1 MSSERSKRTIVP
13 PKRFTEDATVA
24 SLCAEYYYDTV
35 PLVLSSND
43 GRVRPPMRK
52 VYRLLKRKD
61 ISKSLHSR
69 KVHLFWPEDGGWYEA
84 VVQEIRVKLSQAYVH
99 YPGNDDYEEIDL
111 AQLISDKQIAVV
123 EERPPSVRLHSYEI
137 PVDPA
142 AQPPVEYHG
151 SSSDDV
157 SSDEDGGVSSDSSD
171 QPLLRPPQGIPSAAA
186 AAAAAQQLGA
196 GHSMHTQVQ
205 RPAKRVRDSDSLD
218 RQQQQQQQAGSTGRK
233 HSAGGETSSSTAHLD
248 PDVAEAEAFKTAL
261 LGAIMHRMEPTANPH
276 ASTPVGHGGGG
287 PRAGQPG
294 SRHVPPTDSSRG
306 GGGSR
311 GGQHHSQEAGG
322 SGRGLKKQGS
332 GGGGSETELR
342 RKVTEQLTTC
352 LSKAGEE
359 LAAEGYDERL
369 PLPVDVAAEVEQQL
383 YTLHGGLNAEYKA
396 KFRSLIFNMRDAA
409 NPELRARVLRGEL
422 TPPVLVTMGAAE
434 LASRTLS
441 EWRCKRQEEATK
453 AVFLDSETAA
463 KFSTAAAASLSAS
476 RVAAKL
482 AHPATTYDPTAIVI
496 DTSEPPATDPD
507 QDPDAK
513 DDDMAD
519 QEASGDP
526 DSSHHGMDLAR
537 AESGSVSGSRR
548 PSLSGSKRSS
558 LDSGMDAGG
567 DGSDHH
573 ASLHTSPG
581 DGLAFGSPA
590 GGSRNGG
597 GPASSH
603 MLSGTSS
610 SFGSAS
616 APGTQQPQRA
626 SLAAETAP
634 LASTPEEAAADD
646 SIADMLHD
654 APYDP
659 ESYNLDSIYDPAAE
673 LGDDEDAAAA
683 AAPPL
688 DLSTS
693 SSALDRRAS
702 DSGGAHATAGAV
714 VRASAHLGQAQH
726 QPHGER
732 GGGPSGDAPSAA
744 AAEVLDMSP
753 IIARPDEAPA
763 GVRLA
768 VPGDKVYVGPVAVMG
783 MEDVSVTVSYLAGIG
798 MLGSMLTSVP
808 EGTSPFIKG
817 QVRGSKV
824 ELFLEELR
832 RSKNR
837 TVTLGAVS
845 LAAGAS
851 PGQAAAMHELTR
863 PPPHAHAPAVGSAA
877 RTRNGA
883 RGHATSPCWIG
894 DRAATGDRRL
904 CSTQHGRCE
913 CPPPGLP
920 KLLSDAVLH
929 PPSPSLP
936 LPPSPPLPPS
946 LPTGLHEAEQDGV
959 CTPVPAL
966 EAYFVAC
973 GHLSARMLRTARMA
987 SPPSQ
992 VHLLP
997 SNIAENQL
1005 LLVMIHR
1012 RDWRPEPN
1020 HRTSQLHPQA
1030 QSFNLASLPHQPP
1043 FAQQL
1048 FFNNAAAGTNNTGSA
1063 PMLSAAQPQ
1072 PQGAGT
1078 LGLQSQQ
1085 QQQLQQLLQLQ
1096 QAAAS
1101 AAGSSGSGSDP
1112 RSAGANGNSAGSAQ
1126 AAPAGG
1132 LPSGISLE
1140 SISALAALMGLST
1153 GGGSSNAAPAP
1164 APLKQQQAQLPAAPL
1179 LDPNTQMVVRQAD
1192 GTLVIV
1198 NIPPTGIMPQ
1208 QQQQFGA
1215 PPPLL
1220 QHPGPPPPNYMPPP
1234 PPLLILAAGSL
1245 GTPPGPVQLTSPFP
1259 GQSIFAIPPPAPPFG
1274 EPGQQGQQG
1283 QDPRRMNNNNNGVCI
1298 SVSPARPAGWRP
1310 PPGPPRPPP
1319 AQPNA
1324 PFNHHH
1330 HHPEQQQQQ
1339 QHQQHQPYDFDPHAH
1354 QHPPPGGFYDEHSMP
1369 YEDPHHPAY
1378 NHPHEFGQQQQSF
1391 YDPNVA
1397 PPHPPPY
1404 EPYPHN
1410 NNGGEFH
1417 GGEEQNQ
1424 HHQQQQQQHGAGRGG
1439 RGGRGRRG
1447 RGGRQ

>member
-567 DGSDHH
+567 DGNDHH

-863 PPPHAHAPAVGSAA
+863 AYMKQ
-877 RTRNGA
+877 N
-883 RGHATSPCWIG
+883 
-894 DRAATGDRRL
+894 
-904 CSTQHGRCE
+904 
-913 CPPPGLP
+913 
-920 KLLSDAVLH
+920 KM
-929 PPSPSLP
+929 
-936 LPPSPPLPPS
+936 
-946 LPTGLHEAEQDGV
+946 GV

-992 VHLLP
+992 AAATAVDSGGSVAARLAGWGHSLQRCVHSCSRDAGSGVLTCTVHLLP
-997 SNIAENQL
+997 SNIAEDQL
-1005 LLVMIHR
+1005 LLVMVHR
-1012 RDWRPEPN
+1012 RDWRPEPS

-1043 FAQQL
+1043 FA
-1048 FFNNAAAGTNNTGSA
+1048 NNASSGTNTGPA
-1063 PMLSAAQPQ
+1063 PMLPAAQPQ
-1072 PQGAGT
+1072 PQPQGAAV
-1078 LGLQSQQ
+1078 LGLQS
-1085 QQQLQQLLQLQ
+1085 QQLQQLLQLQ
-1096 QAAAS
+1096 QAAAG
-1101 AAGSSGSGSDP
+1101 AAGSSASSSDP
-1112 RSAGANGNSAGSAQ
+1112 RAAAASGSGAGSAQ
-1126 AAPAGG
+1126 AAPAGD
-1132 LPSGISLE
+1132 LPTGISLE

-1153 GGGSSNAAPAP
+1153 GGGSSIAAPAP
-1164 APLKQQQAQLPAAPL
+1164 APPQQQQAQLPAAPL

-1198 NIPPTGIMPQ
+1198 NIPPKGITPQ
-1208 QQQQFGA
+1208 QQQQFGVR
-1215 PPPLL
+1215 PPLL

-1234 PPLLILAAGSL
+1234 PPLLILTAGSL

-1274 EPGQQGQQG
+1274 EPGQPGQPG
-1283 QDPRRMNNNNNGVCI
+1283 QDPRRMNNSTGV
-1298 SVSPARPAGWRP
+1298 SVPLPPPPPPHRPHPDAAASHPHDPRGGAKRTLQPPPP
-1310 PPGPPRPPP
+1310 PPGAAAPAAAPAAPALRLRPPRTPTPP
-1319 AQPNA
+1319 A
-1324 PFNHHH
+1324 
-1330 HHPEQQQQQ
+1330 
-1339 QHQQHQPYDFDPHAH
+1339 
-1354 QHPPPGGFYDEHSMP
+1354 PGGFYDEHSQP
-1369 YEDPHHPAY
+1369 YDDPHHPAY
-1378 NHPHEFGQQQQSF
+1378 NHPHEFGQQQQHQQSF

-1410 NNGGEFH
+1410 NNGGDFH
-1417 GGEEQNQ
+1417 GGGGEEL
-1424 HHQQQQQQHGAGRGG
+1424 QQQQQHGAGRGG

-1447 RGGRQ
+1447 RGGRHEGRG